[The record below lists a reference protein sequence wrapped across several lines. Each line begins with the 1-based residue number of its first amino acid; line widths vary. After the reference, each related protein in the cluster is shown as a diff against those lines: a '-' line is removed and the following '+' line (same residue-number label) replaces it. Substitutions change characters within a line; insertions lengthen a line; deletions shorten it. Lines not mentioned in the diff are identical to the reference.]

1 MNILKI
7 LETFYRD
14 HSWNLVN
21 DDYESLEWNENNSI
35 PKPTL
40 EELQDKWDNDRT
52 PIENNQVNEE
62 RQVKILMEWP
72 MEKQFEAITEFHMDR
87 PEKLNQLLDFINQVK
102 KAAIKLPF

>member
-87 PEKLNQLLDFINQVK
+87 PEKLNQLLGFINQVK
-102 KAAIKLPF
+102 NDVPKTS

>member
-21 DDYESLEWNENNSI
+21 DDYESLEWDENNSI

-102 KAAIKLPF
+102 NDVPKTS

>member
-21 DDYESLEWNENNSI
+21 DDYESLEWDENNSI

-40 EELQDKWDNDRT
+40 EELQDKWDNDRA
-52 PIENNQVNEE
+52 PIENNQINEE

-87 PEKLNQLLDFINQVK
+87 PEKLNQLLDFINQINSDIPK
-102 KAAIKLPF
+102 TS

>member
-21 DDYESLEWNENNSI
+21 DDYESLEWDENNSI

-40 EELQDKWDNDRT
+40 EELQDKWDNDRA
-52 PIENNQVNEE
+52 PIENNQINEE

-87 PEKLNQLLDFINQVK
+87 PEKLNQLLDFINQ
-102 KAAIKLPF
+102 IKSDIPKTS

>member
-102 KAAIKLPF
+102 SDTPKTS

>member
-14 HSWNLVN
+14 YSWNLVN
-21 DDYESLEWNENNSI
+21 DDYESLSWDENNPI

-40 EELQDKWDNDRT
+40 EELQDKWDNDRA

-62 RQVKILMEWP
+62 RQVKILTEWP

-87 PEKLNQLLDFINQVK
+87 PEKLNQLLEFINRT
-102 KAAIKLPF
+102 KADTPKTS

>member
-21 DDYESLEWNENNSI
+21 DDYESLEWDENNSI

-87 PEKLNQLLDFINQVK
+87 PEKLNQLLGFINQVK
-102 KAAIKLPF
+102 GDTPKTS

>member
-21 DDYESLEWNENNSI
+21 DDYESLEWDENNSI

-40 EELQDKWDNDRT
+40 EELQDKWDNDRA
-52 PIENNQVNEE
+52 PIENNQINEE

-102 KAAIKLPF
+102 NDVPKTS

>member
-21 DDYESLEWNENNSI
+21 DDYESLEWDENNSI

-40 EELQDKWDNDRT
+40 EELQDKWDNDRA
-52 PIENNQVNEE
+52 PIENNQINEE

-87 PEKLNQLLDFINQVK
+87 PEKLNQLLDFINQ
-102 KAAIKLPF
+102 IKSDTPKTS

>member
-21 DDYESLEWNENNSI
+21 DDYESLEWNENTSI

-102 KAAIKLPF
+102 SDTPKTS

>member
-21 DDYESLEWNENNSI
+21 DDYESLEWDENNSI

-40 EELQDKWDNDRT
+40 EELQDKWDNDRA
-52 PIENNQVNEE
+52 PIENNQINED

-102 KAAIKLPF
+102 NDVPKTS